1 MQLAPHKTDVII
13 IGGGIAGLTAAA
25 FLAKQGKQVRLFEQA
40 GELGGRAR
48 TKEQNGFLF
57 NLGAHA
63 LYRGSFG
70 IEVLRELGIEP
81 KGAQPLTSGGY
92 AIYKNAKHTLPA
104 GFVSLLTTSL
114 FNFSE
119 KMEVGKLLGALP
131 KIDAPSLMNVS
142 VRQWVD
148 ENISH
153 DKVKDLLLA
162 LFRLTT
168 YVNAPE
174 LMSAGAAIEQVQK
187 AFKKNVLYLDGG
199 WQTLV
204 GGLREVAQNAGAN
217 LETGANVEAVER
229 RSDGSVR
236 AVRLANGQVY
246 ESDVVVVAASP
257 VVVASLVENSENTS
271 LAKWAAESVQVKA
284 ACLDLA
290 LEHLPVENARFAL
303 ALDQP
308 LYLSVHSAVAAL
320 APNGGAL
327 VQLMKYLPPNYQSK
341 NGDDEQDLE
350 ALMDLMQPGWREVII
365 HRRFLPA
372 VTVTNAVPTAA
383 NNGTDG
389 RPSPQVADV
398 NGLYVVGDWVGNEGQ
413 LVDASFASARQAAN
427 LIAKIETAEL
437 AKTA

>member
-1 MQLAPHKTDVII
+1 MQLTQQKTDVLV

-25 FLAKQGKQVRLFEQA
+25 FLAKQGQQVRLFEQA

-48 TKEQNGFLF
+48 TKEQKGFLF

-92 AIYKNAKHTLPA
+92 AIYKNVKHTLPA

-114 FNFSE
+114 FSFSE
-119 KMEVGKLLGALP
+119 KVEVGKLLGALP
-131 KIDAPSLMNVS
+131 KLDARPLMGMTVREWIDKNLV
-142 VRQWVD
+142 
-148 ENISH
+148 H
-153 DKVKDLLLA
+153 DSVKDLLMA
-162 LFRLTT
+162 LIRLTT
-168 YVNAPE
+168 YINAPT

-204 GGLREVAQNAGAN
+204 DGLKDIAQNAGATI
-217 LETGANVEAVER
+217 ETGANVERVER
-229 RSDGSVR
+229 RGDGSVR
-236 AVRLANGQVY
+236 AVRLADGRVY
-246 ESDVVVVAASP
+246 ESDLVVIAANP
-257 VVVASLVENSENTS
+257 AVVASLVEKSEGTS
-271 LAKWAAESVQVKA
+271 LATWAAQLAPVKA

-290 LEHLPVENARFAL
+290 LEHLPVENAKFAL
-303 ALDQP
+303 GIDKP
-308 LYLSVHSAVAAL
+308 YYFSVHSAVAAL
-320 APNGGAL
+320 APAGSAL
-327 VQLMKYLPPNYQSK
+327 VQLMKYLPQDEQPK
-341 NGDDEQDLE
+341 NGRDERELE
-350 ALMDLMQPGWREVII
+350 EVMDLVQPGWRNVVI

-372 VTVTNAVPTAA
+372 VTVTNAIPTAA
-383 NNGTDG
+383 INGTEG
-389 RPSPQVADV
+389 RPSPQVGEV
-398 NGLYVVGDWVGNEGQ
+398 KGLFIIGDWVGSEGQ

-427 LIAKIETAEL
+427 LIAKIRTTEL